1 MKTRKNILKATL
13 LGMTLLM
20 LPINLKS
27 IESLEVII
35 DEKAAAL
42 TLKVNAENK
51 NEINFSI
58 YNENERMIFSDRA
71 EMNESFESLVD
82 FSEYRQGTY
91 KLVSTTGSFRYH
103 KILEVKDSKVEIID
117 SFYSFTPVI
126 QQDGDQLIVHYKNF
140 ANSDIGIGFTDESNN
155 YFDFFYDAEGDMVF
169 QKVFSLKNFESGEH
183 TLTFTA
189 NGEFFEHV
197 FVVL

>member
-1 MKTRKNILKATL
+1 MKTRKNIIKATL

-20 LPINLKS
+20 LPINIEA

-35 DEKAAAL
+35 DENAAVL
-42 TLKVNAENK
+42 TLKVNSDNQ
-51 NEINFSI
+51 NEINFSL
-58 YNENERMIFSDRA
+58 YNENERMIFNDRA

-91 KLVSTTGSFRYH
+91 TLVSTTGSFRFN

-117 SFYSFTPVI
+117 SYYSFIPI
-126 QQDGDQLIVHYKNF
+126 IEQDGDQLIVHYKNF
-140 ANSDIGIGFTDESNN
+140 TNSAIGIGIKDESNN
-155 YFDFFYDAEGDMVF
+155 YYDFFYDEDDMVF
-169 QKVFSLKNFESGEH
+169 QKVFSLKNLESGEH